1 MLLRAFCF
9 VLLNGVESTQ
19 NRVLYTSYFY
29 CPVATATVTAS
40 EAVWHFYRTI
50 HHLDTCFFQQ
60 NFYDYSSWNVCVCA
74 FTAIFYYALLL
85 FRLFWCTNL
94 RMLANILMTML
105 SILWKVLFCVCDSGA
120 QNVVQKT
127 SNDKSLDLSTLVS
140 ITNEHTQSESLNGI
154 ANTKYSPFFFLW
166 TPQMKWEKR
175 KRSQRVECLA
185 LFWEIFIS

>member
-1 MLLRAFCF
+1 MLLHIQLLQHSWNNIIKSRANIITIFLFILRALEKWHTALFLSCECASG
-9 VLLNGVESTQ
+9 VQCCCERVESTQ

-85 FRLFWCTNL
+85 FRLFWCTNVSKYFDDNAIYSL
-94 RMLANILMTML
+94 E
-105 SILWKVLFCVCDSGA
+105 SIVLCVRFG
-120 QNVVQKT
+120 
-127 SNDKSLDLSTLVS
+127 STKCCS
-140 ITNEHTQSESLNGI
+140 KN
-154 ANTKYSPFFFLW
+154 K
-166 TPQMKWEKR
+166 
-175 KRSQRVECLA
+175 QR
-185 LFWEIFIS
+185 